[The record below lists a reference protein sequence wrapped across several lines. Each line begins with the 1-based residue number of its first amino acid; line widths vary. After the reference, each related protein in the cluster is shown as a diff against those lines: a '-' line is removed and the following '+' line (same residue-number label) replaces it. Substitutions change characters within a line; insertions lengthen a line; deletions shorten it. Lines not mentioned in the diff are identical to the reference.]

1 MKNTSLDTART
12 KANFESLP
20 SPEIHKP
27 APKEQSNEDSKK
39 DQADP
44 SKSSS
49 LNKFLDHIDTPREPM
64 PEREEYGKTEEIDE
78 KNQPD
83 ESNLEKQKKD
93 SSELRPLPE
102 AAIKKGSEVLART
115 IDMVMDRIIAW
126 AKREEP
132 NGFVASASDLK
143 NIRDSL
149 ENYAYQHPELFQF
162 AAGNELF
169 ITLAAIYGIP
179 VGMALWYRFENPDSP
194 KEKKEVV
201 VWQDNEPEYTA
212 EQIEQLKEWK
222 RKKEEEK
229 EVQKNTVVENKKV
242 QPKDYFPEKWQY
254 LLKPINKPLPEH
266 TNCMLPSC
274 QKKFKTKDGF
284 PKTSNAVP
292 GFEKQFCSREHMVKF
307 RNENRLFPHFQK
319 KTNEEN

>member
-1 MKNTSLDTART
+1 MKTQ
-12 KANFESLP
+12 KK
-20 SPEIHKP
+20 IKP
-27 APKEQSNEDSKK
+27 THQKVQASISFWTISTRPGNQCQSAK
-39 DQADP
+39 
-44 SKSSS
+44 
-49 LNKFLDHIDTPREPM
+49 
-64 PEREEYGKTEEIDE
+64 EYGKTEEIDE

-274 QKKFKTKDGF
+274 QKKFKTKGRF
-284 PKTSNAVP
+284 SENIKCRPWIRKTILLK
-292 GFEKQFCSREHMVKF
+292 GTHGKIQE
-307 RNENRLFPHFQK
+307 
-319 KTNEEN
+319 